1 MGAYWR
7 ALSDAGITRERL
19 ESFDRAIKTDPVFWP
34 EKKDALLREFRNY
47 LTILQVRRVGEEE
60 WGVGVGGMM
69 SVERAPVRCSHFFA
83 SRFTH
88 VRAPPPPHLSPRTH
102 AHAHHHHR

>member
-60 WGVGVGGMM
+60 WGGYQRLCSGTEAYRKVQAYK
-69 SVERAPVRCSHFFA
+69 RRYVRTTNKINLF
-83 SRFTH
+83 R
-88 VRAPPPPHLSPRTH
+88 
-102 AHAHHHHR
+102 